1 MNRSAL
7 MAALGVFTLTTCTAV
22 LAQFGG
28 YDLTWNSI
36 DGGGQMFSTGGTYSL
51 GGTIGQ
57 PDAQAGPVMGG
68 GAYELAGGFWTAPI
82 ACACRGDMNG
92 DGLKDGRDVQQ
103 FVGCIINPG
112 NCTCADTDL
121 MSGVNLDDVD
131 VFVEML
137 LTGATCP

>member
-1 MNRSAL
+1 MKSYAL
-7 MAALGVFTLTTCTAV
+7 SVLSLTAAAAF
-22 LAQFGG
+22 AQSGG
-28 YDLTWNSI
+28 PYDLTWSSI

-57 PDAQAGPVMGG
+57 PDAQAGPAIGG
-68 GAYELAGGFWTAPI
+68 GAYELAGGFWTVST
-82 ACACRGDMNG
+82 ACVCLGDMNG